1 MESKVVVLGFD
12 SQFGAEGM
20 LNDFNRMQ
28 EQGLVEIEDAVV
40 ASRGLGEHIE
50 VKQTKS
56 LKGKFAKKGS
66 AVGLLAGLL
75 LGGPIIGLA
84 AGAAVGAITG
94 SLKDYGIDDKFIEQ
108 TNAWIQPNHSALFL
122 LIKEAK
128 AEEVLA
134 KLKPFK
140 AFVLSTTLS
149 EEGRKRLEKALEKE
163 E

>member
-1 MESKVVVLGFD
+1 MESKIVVLGFD

-20 LNDFNRMQ
+20 LNDFNRM
-28 EQGLVEIEDAVV
+28 EEEGLIEIEDAVV
-40 ASRGLGEHIE
+40 ASRGIGGHIS

-56 LKGKFAKKGS
+56 VKGKFAKVGS

-75 LGGPIIGLA
+75 LGGPVLGLA

-94 SLKDYGIDDKFIEQ
+94 SFKDYGIDDDFIEKV
-108 TNAWIQPNHSALFL
+108 NAWIQPNHSALFL

-140 AFVLSTTLS
+140 AFVLSTDLP